1 METRPVIVSVSGLDH
16 QIVNQVIFKQAELT
30 VHEGERVGL
39 VGRNGAGKSTL
50 LRVLAGTL
58 QPDAGAPAFKK
69 DTQIAF
75 LPQDLPLDTAK
86 TVRENVLAGAQYVLD
101 MITRYEA
108 MPHDH
113 AEATWLEHAI
123 AQHGGW
129 TLDRRVDEAMT
140 RLHLPP
146 ADRVAANLSGGER
159 RRVALCRTLVSQPD
173 LLILDEP
180 TNHLDTDAI
189 EWLEKFLAR
198 YPGTCIM
205 VTHDRYFLDR
215 VADRIL
221 ELADGIIYSHPGNY
235 TEYLMAKAERE
246 ELTNTLED
254 KRQSFLRNELDWVRR
269 GPKARTTKSQSRLDR
284 YYNAAGQAAL
294 TRELDVEMLLP
305 VPPKLGNRVVDL
317 SEVSLSLGGKK
328 LFHDFSFNFTAGS
341 RIGIVGPNGVGKT
354 SLIRCLIGHLKP
366 DTGTVTIGRQTVF
379 NYVDQH
385 RVHLNDERNVFEEI
399 NDGKDFVLL
408 GGEGGGKV
416 STWTYLKRY
425 LFADDRILTP
435 VKNLSGGERSRLMLA
450 KILKEGGNFLILDEP
465 TNDLDLP
472 TLRVLEEGL
481 LRFEGTA
488 LVVSHD
494 RYFLNRVCT
503 GILAFEGDGRIYY
516 QEGGYDYY
524 LEKHAEREAAA
535 ANKAVAVASVAPV
548 ADSATAVA
556 APVKSK
562 ERKLSYKEQ
571 KELDGM
577 EATIAAAESALA
589 ELEAPFM
596 DPEFFSKNGA
606 KLKELTADLDRRR
619 TEIEQ
624 LYARWQELQDKA
636 G

>member
-1 METRPVIVSVSGLDH
+1 METRPVIVNASELEV
-16 QIVNQVIFKQAELT
+16 QIGRQVIFNKTGLT
-30 VHEGERVGL
+30 VHEGERIGL

-58 QPDAGAPAFKK
+58 KPDAGTLAFRK
-69 DTQIAF
+69 DTQVAF

-86 TVRENVLAGAQYVLD
+86 TVRENVLDGAAGVLA
-101 MITRYEA
+101 MIQRYEA

-113 AEATWLEHAI
+113 AEAAELEHTI

-146 ADRVAANLSGGER
+146 PERVAANLSGGER

-235 TEYLMAKAERE
+235 TEYLMAKAGRE

-254 KRQSFLRNELDWVRR
+254 KRQSFLRRELDWVRR

-284 YYNAAGQAAL
+284 YASAAGQAAP

-305 VPPKLGNRVVDL
+305 VPPKLGNRVVDIT
-317 SEVSLSLGGKK
+317 EASLSLGGKQ
-328 LFHDFSFNFTAGS
+328 LFRDFSFNFTAGS

-354 SLIRCLIGHLKP
+354 SLIRCLIGQLKP
-366 DTGTVTIGRQTVF
+366 DNGTVTIGRQTVF

-385 RVHLNDERNVFEEI
+385 RIHLNDERNVFEEI

-408 GGEGGGKV
+408 GGEGGGRV
-416 STWTYLKRY
+416 STWTYLRRY
-425 LFADDRILTP
+425 LFSDERILTP

-450 KILKEGGNFLILDEP
+450 KILKDGGNFLILDEP

-524 LEKHAEREAAA
+524 LEKHAGREAARQSGGD
-535 ANKAVAVASVAPV
+535 VPPPPASAP
-548 ADSATAVA
+548 DT
-556 APVKSK
+556 VKPK

-571 KELDGM
+571 KELEGM
-577 EATIAAAESALA
+577 EAFIQAAESALA

-619 TEIEQ
+619 SDIEQ
-624 LYARWQELQDKA
+624 LYKRWQELQDKA

>member
-1 METRPVIVSVSGLDH
+1 METRPVIVNISGLDH
-16 QIVNQVIFKQAELT
+16 QIGRQTIFKQAELT
-30 VHEGERVGL
+30 VHEGERIGL

-50 LRVLAGTL
+50 LRVLSGEL
-58 QPDAGAPAFKK
+58 KPDAGALAFRK
-69 DTQIAF
+69 DTQISF
-75 LPQDLPLDTAK
+75 LPQDLPLDTAR

-101 MITRYEA
+101 MISRYEA
-108 MPHDH
+108 MAHDH
-113 AEATWLEHAI
+113 AEATELEHAI
-123 AQHGGW
+123 ALHGGW

-146 ADRVAANLSGGER
+146 PDRVAANLSGGER

-221 ELADGIIYSHPGNY
+221 ELTDGTIYSHPGNY

-246 ELTNTLED
+246 ELTNTMED
-254 KRQSFLRNELDWVRR
+254 KRQSFLLRELDWVRR

-284 YYNAAGQAAL
+284 YANAASQEAP
-294 TRELDVEMLLP
+294 TRELDVELLLP
-305 VPPKLGNRVVDL
+305 IPPKLGNRVVDL
-317 SEVSLSLGGKK
+317 SNAALSLGGKK

-354 SLIRCLIGHLKP
+354 SLIRCMIGHLKP
-366 DTGTVTIGRQTVF
+366 DAGTVTIGAQTVF

-385 RVHLNDERNVFEEI
+385 RIHLNDENNVFEEV

-425 LFADDRILTP
+425 LFTDERILTP

-481 LRFEGTA
+481 LRFTGTA

-524 LEKHAEREAAA
+524 LEKHAAREAAA
-535 ANKAVAVASVAPV
+535 SKAATAPAGPV
-548 ADSATAVA
+548 AESATVSS
-556 APVKSK
+556 APAKPAGK
-562 ERKLSYKEQ
+562 KLSWKEQ

-577 EATIAAAESALA
+577 EAVISAEESAIA
-589 ELEAPFM
+589 ELEEPFL

-606 KLKELTADLDRRR
+606 RLKELTADIDRRR

-624 LYARWQELQDKA
+624 LYARWQELQKKA
-636 G
+636 EC

>member
-1 METRPVIVSVSGLDH
+1 METRPVIVNVSGLDH
-16 QIVNQVIFKQAELT
+16 QIGRQVIFKQAELT

-50 LRVLAGTL
+50 LRVLAGAL
-58 QPDAGAPAFKK
+58 VPDAGTPAFKK
-69 DTQIAF
+69 DTQVAF
-75 LPQDLPLDTAK
+75 LPQDLPLDTAR
-86 TVRENVLAGAQYVLD
+86 TVRENVIAGAQYVLD
-101 MITRYEA
+101 MIARYEA
-108 MPHDH
+108 MPHDR
-113 AEATWLEHAI
+113 AESAELEHAI
-123 AQHGGW
+123 ALHGGW

-146 ADRVAANLSGGER
+146 PDRIAADLSGGER

-180 TNHLDTDAI
+180 TNHLDTEAI

-198 YPGTCIM
+198 YPGTCVM

-221 ELADGIIYSHPGNY
+221 ELSDGSLYSHPGNY
-235 TEYLMAKAERE
+235 TEYLTAKAERE
-246 ELTNTLED
+246 ELSDTLEA
-254 KRQSFLRNELDWVRR
+254 KRQSFLRRELDWVRR

-284 YYNAAGQAAL
+284 YAAAAAQSAP
-294 TRELDVEMLLP
+294 TRELDVELILP
-305 VPPKLGNRVVDL
+305 TPPKLGNRVVDL
-317 SEVSLSLGGKK
+317 EGVGLALGGKT
-328 LFHDFSFNFTAGS
+328 LFRDFSFNFTAGA
-341 RIGIVGPNGVGKT
+341 RIGVVGPNGAGKT
-354 SLIRCLIGHLKP
+354 SLIRCLIGQLKP
-366 DTGTVTIGRQTVF
+366 DAGLVSIGAQTVF

-385 RVHLNDERNVFEEI
+385 RVRLDDERNVFEEV
-399 NDGKDFVLL
+399 NDGKEFVML

-425 LFADDRILTP
+425 LFTDERILTP

-450 KILKEGGNFLILDEP
+450 KILKDGGNFLILDEP

-481 LRFEGTA
+481 LRFSGTA

-516 QEGGYDYY
+516 QAGGYDYY
-524 LEKHAEREAAA
+524 LEKRAEREAAA
-535 ANKAVAVASVAPV
+535 APAI
-548 ADSATAVA
+548 ADSAPAPA
-556 APVKSK
+556 APAKSK
-562 ERKLSYKEQ
+562 ERKLTWKEQ
-571 KELDGM
+571 KELEGM
-577 EATIAAAESALA
+577 EAAILAAESALS
-589 ELEAPFM
+589 ELESQFAEP
-596 DPEFFSKNGA
+596 DFFARNAA
-606 KLKELTADLDRRR
+606 KMKELTADLDARRAEVDR
-619 TEIEQ
+619 
-624 LYARWQELQDKA
+624 LYARWQELQTKA